1 MPSEYACN
9 AHYLARQQAVNFKEW
24 IMNRESVS
32 QEHTIVKALRHLKVG
47 YVRKRHED
55 PKTLLAT
62 HFSRHAS
69 LNLTGDWLQQA
80 GFPTGTRVKVT
91 ITHGQLII
99 ELANQCDP
107 S

>member
-1 MPSEYACN
+1 MDMHIEKVSSE
-9 AHYLARQQAVNFKEW
+9 HL
-24 IMNRESVS
+24 
-32 QEHTIVKALRHLKVG
+32 IVRPLRHLKVG

-80 GFPTGTRVKVT
+80 GFPTGTRVKVS

-99 ELANQCDP
+99 ELANQ
-107 S
+107 

>member
-1 MPSEYACN
+1 MNMESAVSE
-9 AHYLARQQAVNFKEW
+9 QP
-24 IMNRESVS
+24 
-32 QEHTIVKALRHLKVG
+32 IVKALRHLKVS

-80 GFPTGTRVKVT
+80 GFPTGTRVKVS

-99 ELANQCDP
+99 ELANE
-107 S
+107 